1 MKASHTPG
9 PWSLDDQ
16 DAPLVVIC
24 PEGAYVADCGVSE
37 IVHPAE
43 KIANAHLVAAAPAL
57 LAALETLVKE
67 AGIDPKDLDPD
78 ISGHR
83 PLLAAFAAIAKAR
96 GRRFFIC

>member
-16 DAPLVVIC
+16 DAPLVVIDK
-24 PEGAYVADCGVSE
+24 ENAYVADCGVS
-37 IVHPAE
+37 IFIPPAE

-67 AGIDPKDLDPD
+67 AGRDPKDLDPD